1 MSASD
6 DQKAQ
11 MLQLAQAAA
20 ASCSETQDGAVSE
33 QVSALHSAASAALP
47 DIYAVLDST
56 PAEDASNVQT
66 ELLTESDLT
75 GAFTQDG
82 AADAVR
88 GRVYGEAAAVQYSSY
103 AMMLAL
109 RVDPLSVAS
118 LDDLRDQ
125 VITDM
130 KTSELKTALS
140 DSGASLE
147 NHLDTS
153 AMNKLPMT
161 KIVNK

>member
-20 ASCSETQDGAVSE
+20 ASCSETQDGSVSE

-56 PAEDASNVQT
+56 PAEDAANVQT

-88 GRVYGEAAAVQYSSY
+88 GLVYGLSLIHIFPASPRGSPCKSAPVPTT
-103 AMMLAL
+103 AMIFPQTC
-109 RVDPLSVAS
+109 RPPTEPPRPAS
-118 LDDLRDQ
+118 PAP
-125 VITDM
+125 
-130 KTSELKTALS
+130 S
-140 DSGASLE
+140 
-147 NHLDTS
+147 
-153 AMNKLPMT
+153 PW
-161 KIVNK
+161 